1 MKMSNKVYD
10 VLKDILYALPLIATF
25 VLTIGAI
32 WNLPYY
38 EAIAG
43 TITAIATLLAG
54 LLKYASVKY
63 NKEQALEEMHEA
75 DAELAETPLHDE
87 G

>member
-32 WNLPYY
+32 WDLPYY

-54 LLKYASVKY
+54 LLKYSSMKY
-63 NKEQALEEMHEA
+63 NKEIEEPKEEA
-75 DAELAETPLHDE
+75 IDE
-87 G
+87 V

>member
-1 MKMSNKVYD
+1 MIFNNKVYD
-10 VLKDILYALPLIATF
+10 ILKDILYILPLIATF

-32 WNLPYY
+32 WSLPYY

-54 LLKYASVKY
+54 LLKYSSMKY
-63 NKEQALEEMHEA
+63 NQKGE
-75 DAELAETPLHDE
+75 DETGVE
-87 G
+87 